1 MKPYNLVTIDKT
13 LATIW
18 SSVRDISVWNFLHLC
33 VLNVLFIIIGYKS
46 RDKYNFAS
54 RFIRGAAE
62 QLRINN
68 PAEFILFYTVSID
81 SVSNLYH
88 IETVKPLL
96 SLV

>member
-18 SSVRDISVWNFLHLC
+18 SCIRDISVWNFLHLC

-46 RDKYNFAS
+46 RDKYFAR

-62 QLRINN
+62 QLRVNN

-96 SLV
+96 NFV